1 MIVKSSFFVAAALLL
16 IVIPA
21 NMRAQDTA
29 LGFTRIDRNPRTSAL
44 AGAGMASVRSSAYS
58 AFGNAAQLGFL
69 PGRGDVGVGVQL
81 WEMSN
86 EVDKTTNFNAA
97 AGFRFGHFALALGG
111 AYQMG
116 VPQGFFTPAD
126 GLVSLGLAYNILDV
140 VSVGVNTRYAL
151 QNLTQEYQIN
161 GFSLDLSVLGRI
173 SPAVSVAVG
182 VGTNGNVIASSTG
195 TSKQPAYLRG
205 GAAWNLNPAPKHAV
219 ELMLDAEYNFDGTF
233 AADLGAEY
241 DYNQTLYAR
250 VGYRYA
256 SRLAL
261 IPSHL
266 ALGVGVRF
274 AGFRAEV
281 SYLTA
286 SPVLGNTL
294 NLGMGYSF

>member
-1 MIVKSSFFVAAALLL
+1 
-16 IVIPA
+16 
-21 NMRAQDTA
+21 MRAQDTA

-44 AGAGMASVRSSAYS
+44 AGAGMASARSSAYA

-69 PGRGDVGVGVQL
+69 PGRGDVGLGVQL

-86 EVDKTTNFNAA
+86 EVDKTANFNAA

-111 AYQMG
+111 AYQLG

-140 VSVGVNTRYAL
+140 VSVGVNARYAL
-151 QNLTQEYQIN
+151 QSLTQEYRIN
-161 GFSLDLSVLGRI
+161 GFSMDLSVLGRI
-173 SPAVSVAVG
+173 SPAVSVAVA
-182 VGTNGNVIASSTG
+182 VGTIGNAIASSTG
-195 TSKQPAYLRG
+195 SSKQPAYLRG
-205 GAAWNLNPAPKHAV
+205 GAAWNLDPAPKHAV
-219 ELMLDAEYNFDGTF
+219 ELMLDAEYNFDGSF
-233 AADLGAEY
+233 AADLAAEY
-241 DYNQTLYAR
+241 VYNHTIFAR
-250 VGYRYA
+250 AGYRLA
-256 SRLAL
+256 SKLAL

-274 AGFRAEV
+274 VGFRAEV

-294 NLGMGYSF
+294 NLGVGYSF